1 MFCFVKRNT
10 NRMKVRLSKS
20 NLDID
25 LISSYI
31 FAEHPHFTLI
41 ILSIH
46 NQTFGIIVAAKI
58 HDNLHSLIKSYAQ
71 LNETV
76 LVLLAIITET
86 NSKDFDLQTKVL

>member
-1 MFCFVKRNT
+1 MFCFMKRNT
-10 NRMKVRLSKS
+10 NRMRVRLSKS

-25 LISSYI
+25 LITSYI

-41 ILSIH
+41 IQRIH
-46 NQTFGIIVAAKI
+46 NRTFGIIVSAQI
-58 HDNLHSLIKSYAQ
+58 HDNLHSLIRSYVQ

-86 NSKDFDLQTKVL
+86 DSEDFDLQTKVL